1 MRQDFYSCSR
11 LYGAI
16 VLPVLLAL
24 AVLGGFGGS
33 ESAAQEDKIVLAF
46 NLDQNTMDPHM
57 HFQRVGILMN
67 IQMYDSLLHKTPK
80 LEYEPSL
87 ATSWRAIDDT
97 TWEFKLR
104 QGVKFH
110 NGDPFSA
117 EDVKF
122 SFERVLD
129 PATKSPQYGNIRA
142 IKEVKIID
150 PHTVHLVTDRPFPLL
165 IERVVFFP
173 IIPKKHYEKV
183 GMQAFG
189 DSAPVGTG
197 PYKFAEWKRDQ
208 FLRLER
214 FDEHWRGPAAI
225 KTLIIRVIPET
236 STQIAELKTGGV
248 DIIRNLSPD
257 LIPDLK
263 SHASTYVSTAPILR
277 THYVS
282 LDMREAPFNK
292 KEARQAANYAIDRQA
307 IVDRLMGGLGRTVAT
322 VINPMAFGHDPKVEG
337 YGYDPKKAK
346 ELLKQAGY
354 PNGVDITLH
363 AGTSEA
369 FNRQLAE
376 AIAEMLTEVGLR
388 TNLKIW
394 DPGPAW
400 NKFFQAEGKATNG
413 FIGSWGYYSTFDA
426 DAILHP
432 LYHTEPGGWVGKWYT
447 RVPGLDELIDAG
459 RTTVDKDA
467 RLVTYAKIQRLIKE
481 EAPSI
486 FLYHQHDMLGLN
498 KRVVYAARGD
508 EWIWVYDAR
517 LRK

>member
-1 MRQDFYSCSR
+1 MRQDFYNCSR

-33 ESAAQEDKIVLAF
+33 ESAAQEDKIVLA
-46 NLDQNTMDPHM
+46 LSPDQTTMDPHM

-122 SFERVLD
+122 SFERALD

-150 PHTVHLVTDRPFPLL
+150 PHTVHLVTDKPFPLL
-165 IERVVFFP
+165 IERMVFFP

-183 GMQAFG
+183 GAQAFG

-225 KTLIIRVIPET
+225 KTLIIRAIPET

-263 SHASTYVSTAPILR
+263 AHASTYVSTAPILR
-277 THYVS
+277 THYAM

-307 IVDRLMGGLGRTVAT
+307 IVDRLMGGLGRMFAAEVACLTGDDFGAAIREVAKRFEIDSPLEMITASQYWIDVDPTMIGAIRALRKLGVRCALATNQQNLRGGYMRRSLGFGEVFDEQFYSHELGVAKPDPGYFRAILARIEVPAETVLFLDDRDE
-322 VINPMAFGHDPKVEG
+322 NVEG
-337 YGYDPKKAK
+337 AVA
-346 ELLKQAGY
+346 AGL
-354 PNGVDITLH
+354 PAEVFPRDG
-363 AGTSEA
+363 G
-369 FNRQLAE
+369 AE
-376 AIAEMLTEVGLR
+376 ALR
-388 TNLKIW
+388 
-394 DPGPAW
+394 
-400 NKFFQAEGKATNG
+400 
-413 FIGSWGYYSTFDA
+413 
-426 DAILHP
+426 AIL
-432 LYHTEPGGWVGKWYT
+432 
-447 RVPGLDELIDAG
+447 
-459 RTTVDKDA
+459 A
-467 RLVTYAKIQRLIKE
+467 RHGVRL
-481 EAPSI
+481 
-486 FLYHQHDMLGLN
+486 
-498 KRVVYAARGD
+498 
-508 EWIWVYDAR
+508 
-517 LRK
+517 